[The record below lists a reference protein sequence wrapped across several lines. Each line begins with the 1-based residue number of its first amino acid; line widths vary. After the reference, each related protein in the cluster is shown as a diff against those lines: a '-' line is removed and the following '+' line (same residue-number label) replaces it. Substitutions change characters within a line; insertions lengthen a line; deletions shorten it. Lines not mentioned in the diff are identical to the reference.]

1 MSWEFERRR
10 GHAAAL
16 HEADVPAR
24 RLVRMH
30 EVVAP
35 AIVLGSTQRR
45 ELLDPAAVASAG
57 LEVARRRSGGG
68 AVHLLPGAQVWIDVV
83 VPVGDELWDDDVGRA
98 TWWLGEA
105 WARALDGW
113 PPGRERDAGP
123 VPATVHR
130 GGVDDRAAG
139 RIACF
144 AAIGPGEVARS
155 GAKVVGI
162 SQRRTRYLA
171 RFQCVAYLDWDPS
184 VLTGVL
190 TAGPSAVVAEA
201 LVARVG
207 TVDGAVLDRLV
218 DALPA

>member
-1 MSWEFERRR
+1 MSWEVEHRS

-16 HEADVPAR
+16 HAADVPAR
-24 RLVRMH
+24 RLVRVH
-30 EVVAP
+30 DVEAP
-35 AIVLGSTQRR
+35 AVVLGSTQP
-45 ELLDPAAVASAG
+45 EGLLDPAAIDAAG

-68 AVHLLPGAQVWIDVV
+68 AVALLPGAQIWVDVV
-83 VPVGDELWDDDVGRA
+83 VPAGDALWDDDVGRA

-105 WARALDGW
+105 WALAVG
-113 PPGRERDAGP
+113 G
-123 VPATVHR
+123 ATVHR

-144 AAIGPGEVARS
+144 AAVGPGEVVRG

-162 SQRRTRYLA
+162 SQRRSRHLA
-171 RFQCVAYLDWDPS
+171 RFQCVAYLDWDPT

-190 TAGPSAVVAEA
+190 AAGPSAVVAEA
-201 LVARVG
+201 LAARVA

-218 DALPA
+218 ATLPA